1 MISSDNIASLIGAD
15 VLDSNGD
22 KIGSVGQVYLDDHD
36 GHPSWASVKTGL
48 FGTKESF
55 VPLEDATWEGDELRV
70 SYDKDR
76 VKDAPRVDAD
86 SHLEPSD
93 EDELYRYYGMT
104 AGSYGTD
111 TGFTQDATDRG
122 HDAGRTGET
131 GETGADYTTTDA
143 DGAFTTATSG
153 TTGAGTTGTTS
164 TESVVG
170 AGHDTSGPNTD
181 SAMTRSEEQ
190 LHVGTERVQTGKA
203 RLRKYVVTENQ
214 QVTVPVTRE
223 EVRLEREPITDG
235 NIGAAMDGPAISE
248 EEHEVTLSEERVVV
262 QKEAVPV
269 ERVRL
274 DKDVVTEEQTVNEE
288 VRKEEITFDGND
300 QGGRS
305 NL

>member
-15 VLDSNGD
+15 VLDRDGD
-22 KIGSVGQVYLDDHD
+22 KIGSVGQVYLDDND

-55 VPLEDATWEGDELRV
+55 VPLEDATWEGNELRV
-70 SYDKDR
+70 AYEKDR

-86 SHLEPSD
+86 SHLEPAD
-93 EDELYRYYGMT
+93 EDELYRYYGLT

-111 TGFTQDATDRG
+111 SGFTETT
-122 HDAGRTGET
+122 TGT
-131 GETGADYTTTDA
+131 DYTTTDT
-143 DGAFTTATSG
+143 DGAFTNATSG
-153 TTGAGTTGTTS
+153 MDTTDRSTGT
-164 TESVVG
+164 VG
-170 AGHDTSGPNTD
+170 YDTSGPTTD

-214 QVTVPVTRE
+214 QVTVPVQRE
-223 EVRLEREPITDG
+223 EVRIEREPITDG

-248 EEHEVTLSEERVVV
+248 EEHEVTLSEERPVV
-262 QKEAVPV
+262 QKETVPV

-274 DKDVVTEEQTVNEE
+274 DKDVVTEQHTVNEE
-288 VRKEEITFDGND
+288 VRKEEITFDGD
-300 QGGRS
+300 DRGGRS

>member
-1 MISSDNIASLIGAD
+1 MISSDNIASLIGAN
-15 VLDSNGD
+15 VLDSDGD
-22 KIGSVGQVYLDDHD
+22 KIGSVGQVYLDDND

-55 VPLEDATWEGDELRV
+55 VPLEDANWDGNDLRV
-70 SYDKDR
+70 GYDKDR

-93 EDELYRYYGMT
+93 EDELYRYYGLT
-104 AGSYGTD
+104 AGQYGTD
-111 TGFTQDATDRG
+111 TGFTENTT
-122 HDAGRTGET
+122 TGT
-131 GETGADYTTTDA
+131 DYTTTDT
-143 DGAFTTATSG
+143 DGAFTNATSG
-153 TTGAGTTGTTS
+153 ADTTS
-164 TESVVG
+164 TESSTGTVG
-170 AGHDTSGPNTD
+170 YDTSGPTTD

-214 QVTVPVTRE
+214 QVTVPVQRE
-223 EVRLEREPITDG
+223 EVRIEREPITDA

-248 EEHEVTLSEERVVV
+248 EEHEVTLSEERPVVA
-262 QKEAVPV
+262 KETVPV

-274 DKDVVTEEQTVNEE
+274 DKDVVTEQQTVNEE
-288 VRKEEITFDGND
+288 VRKEEITFDGD
-300 QGGRS
+300 DRSGRS